1 MIDTKVEQQ
10 PLIGID
16 TCSDLGLFKIAEKV
30 NAIENK
36 YRESLIHEFTEVVT
50 GLGEMPGE
58 YEIQMDPSVTPVQHR
73 PRKVPVM
80 LKDDVIV
87 KLKQLEEQGVISRV
101 DKPTPWISSLVSLRK
116 PNGTIRPCLDPKDL
130 NRAIIRN
137 HYQIPTIEDVLPKLN
152 RGKCFPF

>member
-1 MIDTKVEQQ
+1 MEQW

-16 TCSDLGLFKIAEKV
+16 TCLDLGLLRIAEQV
-30 NAIENK
+30 NAMENK
-36 YRESLIHEFTEVVT
+36 HVTRDSLIHEFTEVFT

-58 YEIQMDPSVTPVQHR
+58 YGIQMDPSVTPVQHR

-101 DKPTPWISSLVSLRK
+101 DEPTPWISSLVSLRK
-116 PNGTIRPCLDPKDL
+116 PNGTI
-130 NRAIIRN
+130 
-137 HYQIPTIEDVLPKLN
+137 
-152 RGKCFPF
+152 

>member
-1 MIDTKVEQQ
+1 MEQW

-16 TCSDLGLFKIAEKV
+16 TCLDLGLLRIAEQV
-30 NAIENK
+30 NAMENK
-36 YRESLIHEFTEVVT
+36 HVTRDSLIHEFTEVFT

-58 YEIQMDPSVTPVQHR
+58 YGIQMDPSVTPVQHR

-101 DKPTPWISSLVSLRK
+101 DEPTPWISSLVSLRK

-137 HYQIPTIEDVLPKLN
+137 QYQILTIEDFLPKLN
-152 RGKCFPF
+152 RAKCFPF